1 MRTVTHSEYQQNYDE
16 GFETAKANV
25 AKAGFEK
32 SRDLFNKKFPVGQ
45 ELAGLDEYYFASGYM
60 DGLLAK

>member
-1 MRTVTHSEYQQNYDE
+1 MRTVTHTQYQENYNE
-16 GFETAKANV
+16 GFEVAKANV

-32 SRDLFNKKFPVGQ
+32 SRDLFNEKFPTGCQ
-45 ELAGLDEYYFASGYM
+45 FAGLDEYYFASGYQ